1 MHNMHIC
8 SIYKD
13 MQVRSEQIR
22 RLRREK
28 DLSQEYMAEILGL
41 SQSQYSRIESGES
54 RINLDKANRIAEI
67 LNVNPQKILSYYNQK
82 QFNAF
87 WNHDSINLIKKLDN
101 DQERQ
106 LYIDQ
111 IKELK
116 ADKEFLKSENQF
128 LKQMLDNFMKK

>member
-1 MHNMHIC
+1 MHIC

-116 ADKEFLKSENQF
+116 ADKEFLKSE
-128 LKQMLDNFMKK
+128 DTIPRSV

>member
-1 MHNMHIC
+1 MHIC

>member
-1 MHNMHIC
+1 
-8 SIYKD
+8 

>member
-1 MHNMHIC
+1 MHIC

-54 RINLDKANRIAEI
+54 RINLDKANRIAKI

>member
-1 MHNMHIC
+1 MHIC

-28 DLSQEYMAEILGL
+28 DLSQEYMAEISGF

>member
-1 MHNMHIC
+1 MHIC

-54 RINLDKANRIAEI
+54 RINLDKANRIAKI

-128 LKQMLDNFMKK
+128 LKQMLDNFIKK